1 MNSCVYIYY
10 CIQKYTCKCIYS
22 IYFEGY
28 ADQLKESDLEKL
40 QFEYAEY
47 QAAMA

>member
-1 MNSCVYIYY
+1 MNDLTGTG
-10 CIQKYTCKCIYS
+10 TCEVKLFSDFIDS

-28 ADQLKESDLEKL
+28 ADQLKDSDPEKL

>member
-1 MNSCVYIYY
+1 MLTFSDFIEF
-10 CIQKYTCKCIYS
+10 IDS

-28 ADQLKESDLEKL
+28 ANQLKESDPEKL

>member
-1 MNSCVYIYY
+1 MLTFSDFIDF
-10 CIQKYTCKCIYS
+10 IDS

-28 ADQLKESDLEKL
+28 ADQLQESDPEKL

-47 QAAMA
+47 QAAKA

>member
-1 MNSCVYIYY
+1 MLTFSDFTAFID
-10 CIQKYTCKCIYS
+10 S

-28 ADQLKESDLEKL
+28 ADQLKVSDPEKL

-47 QAAMA
+47 QAAMV

>member
-1 MNSCVYIYY
+1 M
-10 CIQKYTCKCIYS
+10 QKYTGKCIYS

-28 ADQLKESDLEKL
+28 ANQLKESDPEKL

-47 QAAMA
+47 QAAME

>member
-1 MNSCVYIYY
+1 MLTFSDFIYF
-10 CIQKYTCKCIYS
+10 IDS

-28 ADQLKESDLEKL
+28 ANQLKESDPEKL